1 MAKKFD
7 VGSIAKTVDTE
18 KIKSGKTDV
27 YLKNFSGNG
36 SGAVVKVALDLIDDF
51 PNHPFR
57 VIDDEDMQKL
67 VESIKEVGVLTPIKL
82 IPQGNGRYYSVAGH
96 RRRRASYLAE
106 KTDIPAIISDMT
118 DEEAIIAMVDTNLQ
132 REKILPSEKARAYKM
147 KLEAIK
153 RQGKR
158 SDLTSTQLVS
168 KLENDE
174 NTTSTQVVSK
184 LRSGDTVGKDN
195 GDSREQVRRYVR
207 LTQLTPKLLDMV
219 DNDKM
224 PLTVG
229 VELSYLSTEEQLAL
243 GDIIKKSPTLAQAT
257 ELKQL
262 SKANILTA
270 ETIKRTLY
278 PPKEPEDELDVEQL
292 TIDDI
297 TIDTEKKKSTE
308 DVLSELKKKYSP
320 EAIPNWTGNENTVMK
335 GYILK
340 AWALWNEQET
350 DKLIPKEIIDNL
362 MTALGWATNDL
373 TAREAYDYY
382 MKH

>member
-7 VGSIAKTVDTE
+7 VGAIAKSVDAE

-27 YLKNFSGNG
+27 YLKSFSGNG
-36 SGAVVKVALDLIDDF
+36 NGAVVNVALDLIDDF

-67 VESIKEVGVLTPIKL
+67 TESIKEVGVLTPIKL
-82 IPQGNGRYYSVAGH
+82 VPQDNGRYYSVAGH
-96 RRRRASYLAE
+96 RRRRASYLAG
-106 KTDIPAIISDMT
+106 KTDIPAIIADMSE
-118 DEEAIIAMVDTNLQ
+118 EEAIIAMVDTNLQ

-184 LRSGDTVGKDN
+184 LRSGDTVGKEN

-229 VELSYLSTEEQLAL
+229 VELSYLSTEEQLIL
-243 GDIIKKSPTLAQAT
+243 TDIIKKSPTLAQAT

-262 SKANILTA
+262 SYANILTA

-278 PPKEPEDELDVEQL
+278 PPKEPEDEFEIVQL
-292 TIDDI
+292 TIDDVVKP
-297 TIDTEKKKSTE
+297 EKNQSSE
-308 DVLSELKKKYSP
+308 DVLSALKKKYSP
-320 EAIPNWTGNENTVMK
+320 DNIPNWTGNENTVMK

-340 AWALWNEQET
+340 ACALWNDQEA
-350 DKLIPKEIIDNL
+350 DKPIAKEIIDNL

-373 TAREAYDYY
+373 TAQEAYDYY